1 MHVLAVTAVRY
12 EAGALVGL
20 ALGRADAVTRD
31 WIVPPK
37 EVPVLEVVDH
47 LADSEQVATLFPAGD
62 GQLAPGPNL
71 QIIVLDNGV
80 ESVETEGAPE
90 GRRVADLPRLSYNPG
105 PSSHP

>member
-1 MHVLAVTAVRY
+1 MHVLAVTAARY
-12 EAGALVGL
+12 EGGALVGL
-20 ALGRADAVTRD
+20 ALGHADATTRA
-31 WIVPPK
+31 WIVEPK

-62 GQLAPGPNL
+62 GQVVPGPNL
-71 QIIVLDNGV
+71 QIIVLASGV

-105 PSSHP
+105 PTSHP